1 MNGWMY
7 CLSNKSLPGLYK
19 IGCTETADK
28 TPEDRAEELS
38 TTGIPHAFEIEY
50 KCLVSEPYKKERIVH
65 ELLEPYRENQR
76 REFFRCDLTSVI
88 KLFELMDN
96 KATPIHIPVKSEK
109 SEIIISGYLKEH
121 LKPITTYTILED
133 IDTHREKLKEEYKNL
148 DTDEGRTFCNRSVI
162 LTKLY
167 QSIIKEIQA
176 SSVVQLVTYDF
187 LWAQFNLKKL
197 KDIEKY
203 RITKNLFINTISL
216 TYEYD
221 TQKNCIKNNGFFKN
235 ETAYKKYLDV
245 INNTVYSSLSNTATV

>member
-76 REFFRCDLTSVI
+76 REFFRCDLTTVI

-109 SEIIISGYLKEH
+109 SEIIITGYLKEH
-121 LKPITTYTILED
+121 LKPITTYTLLED
-133 IDTHREKLKEEYKNL
+133 IDLHRVALREEYKNL

-162 LTKLY
+162 LTKLH
-167 QSIIKEIQA
+167 QAIIKEIQA
-176 SSVVQLVTYDF
+176 SSIVQVVSYDF

-203 RITKNLFINTISL
+203 RITKNVFINNIAL
-216 TYEYD
+216 NYEYD
-221 TQKNCIKNNGFFKN
+221 LEKDCIKNTGFFKN
-235 ETAYKKYLDV
+235 ETTYKKYLDV
-245 INNTVYSSLSNTATV
+245 INNTVYLNLTNSVKS